1 MIQVMCVHSPVKK
14 VVVFSAP
21 AIELVGKPIDKL
33 KVIRSEARYAT
44 KEFLMRDEPGKYA
57 FNVEDIQVHALD

>member
-21 AIELVGKPIDKL
+21 AIELVGKPVDKL
-33 KVIRSEARYAT
+33 KVIWSEARYAA
-44 KEFLMRDEPGKYA
+44 KEFLIPEQPGKYA
-57 FNVEDIQVHALD
+57 FNIEVI